1 MTNGASAQAS
11 DGLAHLTARRTRA
24 SVAGVAWNF
33 LAVGLSALM
42 ALSVFLITSRVL
54 SPEDFG
60 AVALAAACV
69 AMVSMLMPVAFGEA
83 LIQRAELRPAHLDS
97 VFWLTCGIAAIL
109 LAGLVLFAAPLA
121 VWMEVDVLAD
131 ILPVLALRIPF
142 DALATVPGALVAR
155 RMQFRYTAL
164 RGLLANA
171 MAACL
176 CVWLVLEGFA
186 LWALVLSQIA
196 NAFVAMAVSVLAARW
211 RPGRGV
217 SATALRELRFF
228 GLYAMGGR
236 VLNQARLD
244 QVLLGVVMGA
254 PALGLYYFAQRLF
267 TMLGDMTSGV
277 FGPVT
282 SVLLASL
289 QADPGKRRAAFGLA
303 GFASA
308 ALAFPVFGG
317 LVVLAPSAVP
327 TVFGAQW
334 SEAVFALQC
343 FCVIGMMAGLG
354 IVQAALIRN
363 LGRPDW
369 WFWYQAI
376 SRCCGLAVIALAA
389 PHGLDAVMTGLVLV
403 TSCLWP
409 FSVRKACRM
418 LSMPVTAY
426 ARSFAGPLLATLA
439 MAIALQAAAAAAT
452 GLSPAPTLALQIV
465 SGATVYGLS
474 LLLLSRGTL
483 AVALGHIRK
492 SPEACP

>member
-1 MTNGASAQAS
+1 MTDASASAGN
-11 DGLAHLTARRTRA
+11 GLAHLSARRTRA

-33 LAVGLSALM
+33 IAVGLSSAL
-42 ALSVFLITSRVL
+42 ALSVFLVTSRVL
-54 SPEDFG
+54 TPADFG

-83 LIQRAELRPAHLDS
+83 LIQRAELRQAHLDS
-97 VFWLTCGIAAIL
+97 VFWLTVGIAAIL
-109 LAGLVLFAAPLA
+109 LTGLVLFAAPLA
-121 VWMEVDVLAD
+121 RWMETDILAE

-142 DALATVPGALVAR
+142 DAIATVPGALVAR

-164 RGLLANA
+164 RGLLANGV
-171 MAACL
+171 AAGL

-196 NAFVAMAVSVLAARW
+196 NGFVAMMVSVLAARW
-211 RPGRGV
+211 RPGRAV

-236 VLNQARLD
+236 ILNQARLD
-244 QVLLGVVMGA
+244 QVLLGTLMGA
-254 PALGLYYFAQRLF
+254 PSLGLYYFAQRLF
-267 TMLGDMTSGV
+267 TMLGELTSGV

-282 SVLLASL
+282 SVLMASL
-289 QADPGKRRAAFGLA
+289 QGETSKRREAFRLA
-303 GFASA
+303 SFASS
-308 ALAFPVFGG
+308 ALAFPLFGG
-317 LVVLAPSAVP
+317 LFVLAPVVVP
-327 TVFGAQW
+327 TVFGTQW
-334 SEAVFALQC
+334 TDAIHALQC
-343 FCVIGMMAGLG
+343 FCVMGILVGVG

-369 WFWYQAI
+369 WFWYQAV
-376 SRCCGLAVIALAA
+376 SRCAGLAVIAATA
-389 PHGLDAVMTGLVLV
+389 PLGLDAVMTGLVLV

-409 FSVRKACRM
+409 FSVRQACRM